1 MSKLVLLN
9 PTIIGGAAPKSVSP
23 GTIFDTVTQ
32 ASDLAAVVASGGVLM
47 PQGNAIVSAQQAL
60 AASRRLNK
68 GSNENELALLMLAAS
83 AASLDTMQ
91 VAVAGT
97 TSADLAEANAF
108 TLSGAG
114 TIVAAYFLPSA
125 TATYTGGNQ
134 QVLLLNIYDQTGTLV
149 GQLASFTL
157 GNGVAANQP
166 TKWVRLSL
174 GAITN
179 PIFGDGY
186 TVTLTSTH
194 TGAITL
200 AAGTLVLVTKPTY

>member
-1 MSKLVLLN
+1 
-9 PTIIGGAAPKSVSP
+9 
-23 GTIFDTVTQ
+23 DTVTQ

-97 TSADLAEANAF
+97 TSVDLAEANAF

-157 GNGVAANQP
+157 GNGVAA
-166 TKWVRLSL
+166 
-174 GAITN
+174 ITN